1 MCKIIL
7 SEKTNVCKYEVF
19 DRNKKPVNET
29 TAVYNKSKEGLVE
42 IKGDIKMGNIYYLK
56 TNETEKMLYLTA
68 VTNET
73 NTWNHTESITIQN
86 GEQKERKI
94 TITIEDQKFFDF
106 FLVSERRVGDLR
118 CNGGSSCKLEKD
130 KLKILNYSISEINKT
145 LWLHVNADFDYY
157 KEYRFSMGMQRKKL
171 ILNSTLILRF
181 NVTNTWNHTESI
193 TIKNGEQKE
202 RTITIKIEDQKF
214 FDFFL
219 VSKQGVGDLRCNGGS
234 NCKFEKVN
242 LKILNY
248 SISQNNKTLWLH
260 VNADFD
266 YNKEYR
272 FSMGMQKSQF
282 NLNSTLILRFN
293 VTKIQKESVKEGA
306 EINYQTSLALG
317 IASAFF
323 LLIVGLIIIIKRRKS
338 EKNDSSNSEII
349 PLDPPEAPPDHS
361 FVEICNRKF
370 PKSTVKEWIDI
381 KRGDQL
387 GSGHF
392 GNVYKGFLHLS
403 EYQR

>member
-19 DRNKKPVNET
+19 DRNEKPVNET

-42 IKGDIKMGNIYYLK
+42 IEGEIKMGNIYYLK
-56 TNETEKMLYLTA
+56 TNETEKLLYLTDEI
-68 VTNET
+68 NET
-73 NTWNHTESITIQN
+73 NTWNHTEP
-86 GEQKERKI
+86 
-94 TITIEDQKFFDF
+94 
-106 FLVSERRVGDLR
+106 
-118 CNGGSSCKLEKD
+118 
-130 KLKILNYSISEINKT
+130 
-145 LWLHVNADFDYY
+145 
-157 KEYRFSMGMQRKKL
+157 
-171 ILNSTLILRF
+171 
-181 NVTNTWNHTESI
+181 I

-202 RTITIKIEDQKF
+202 RKITIKIEDQKF

-219 VSKQGVGDLRCNGGS
+219 VSKRKVGDLRCNGGS
-234 NCKFEKVN
+234 CCKFEKEN

-248 SISQNNKTLWLH
+248 SISESNKTLWLH
-260 VNADFD
+260 VNKDFN

-272 FSMGMQKSQF
+272 FSMGIPKL
-282 NLNSTLILRFN
+282 NLNSTLTLRFN
-293 VTKIQKESVKEGA
+293 ETKIQKESLKEGA

-317 IASAFF
+317 IATAFF
-323 LLIVGLIIIIKRRKS
+323 LFIVGLIIIFKRRKS
-338 EKNDSSNSEII
+338 QKIDSSNSESI
-349 PLDPPEAPPDHS
+349 PLDPLEDI
-361 FVEICNRKF
+361 FVEICDRKF

-381 KRGDQL
+381 KRGEQL